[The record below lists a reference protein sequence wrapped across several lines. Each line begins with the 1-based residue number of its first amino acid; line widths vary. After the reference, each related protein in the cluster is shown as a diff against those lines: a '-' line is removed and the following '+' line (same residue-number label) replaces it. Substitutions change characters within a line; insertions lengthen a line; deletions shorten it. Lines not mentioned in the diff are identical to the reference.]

1 MRIVRRRFKL
11 VPAEAPKAN
20 PTTDEPRA
28 TEPLQVSQPR
38 RGTLSALG
46 MVTGVNVHAALF
58 SRFFGPAMASIK
70 SRWRDLLGEVFK
82 SAEVLGNKFFPKVAT
97 HRLGPINAGGVLV
110 LLLGFGPCLFFVGRA
125 ALRVAH
131 MIEHF
136 QERSTHD
143 LAEARK
149 VREATRA
156 HAAVQA
162 TPLSIPP
169 SSQEKKP

>member
-1 MRIVRRRFKL
+1 M
-11 VPAEAPKAN
+11 AN
-20 PTTDEPRA
+20 PATDEPK
-28 TEPLQVSQPR
+28 TPEPIQAAKSR
-38 RGTLSALG
+38 RGALSALG

-70 SRWRDLLGEVFK
+70 SRWRNLLGEVFK
-82 SAEVLGNKFFPKVAT
+82 SAEVLGNKFFPKAST
-97 HRLGPINAGGVLV
+97 HRLGPISAGGLLV

-125 ALRVAH
+125 VLRVAH
-131 MIEHF
+131 MVERF

-156 HAAVQA
+156 HAAAQA
-162 TPLSIPP
+162 APVSSPS

>member
-1 MRIVRRRFKL
+1 MRMVRRRFKL
-11 VPAEAPKAN
+11 VQDEAPGTD
-20 PTTDEPRA
+20 PTTEEPK
-28 TEPLQVSQPR
+28 TPDPLQASKPR
-38 RGTLSALG
+38 RGALSALG
-46 MVTGVNVHAALF
+46 MVTGVNIHAALF

-82 SAEVLGNKFFPKVAT
+82 SAEVLGNKFFPKAAT
-97 HRLGPINAGGVLV
+97 HRLGPISAGGVLV

-125 ALRVAH
+125 VLRVAH
-131 MIEHF
+131 MVEHF

-149 VREATRA
+149 VREATGA
-156 HAAVQA
+156 HAAAQA
-162 TPLSIPP
+162 APLSVPP